1 MGNQKKIV
9 ILLCIISIYL
19 ILIGGCTALV
29 TPEDYDSYT
38 VSYIKVSPSSAT
50 MQVNA
55 SKLLKVKAYDSE
67 GQSIPIDPSDIRWG
81 ASYECLAC
89 GVVWKFNPKTGS
101 DSTYF
106 TPERI
111 GRYYVYAHYKENTE
125 FSCTASSRID
135 VE

>member
-1 MGNQKKIV
+1 MNHKKRV
-9 ILLCIISIYL
+9 ILVILTIILFLVLTVS
-19 ILIGGCTALV
+19 CTLV
-29 TPEDYDSYT
+29 TPDYDSYT
-38 VSYIKVSPSSAT
+38 VSYIKVSPSLAT
-50 MQVNA
+50 MQVNT

-67 GQSIPIDPSDIRWG
+67 GELIPIDPSEVTWG
-81 ASYECLAC
+81 ASYECWAC

-111 GRYYVYAHYKENTE
+111 GRYYVYAHYKEK
-125 FSCTASSRID
+125 TASSCID

>member
-1 MGNQKKIV
+1 MGKQKKIV

-29 TPEDYDSYT
+29 IPDYDSYT

-50 MQVNA
+50 MQANA

-67 GQSIPIDPSDIRWG
+67 GQSIPIDPSAVTWG
-81 ASYECLAC
+81 ASYECLSC

-111 GRYYVYAHYKENTE
+111 GRYYVYAHYKEK
-125 FSCTASSRID
+125 TASSRID
-135 VE
+135 AE

>member
-1 MGNQKKIV
+1 MGNQKKII

-29 TPEDYDSYT
+29 TPDYDSYT

-67 GQSIPIDPSDIRWG
+67 GQSIPIDPSEVTWG
-81 ASYECLAC
+81 AGYQCWAC
-89 GVVWKFNPKTGS
+89 GVVWNFNPKTGS

-106 TPERI
+106 TPEKI
-111 GRYYVYAHYKENTE
+111 GRYYVYAHYKEK
-125 FSCTASSRID
+125 TASSCID